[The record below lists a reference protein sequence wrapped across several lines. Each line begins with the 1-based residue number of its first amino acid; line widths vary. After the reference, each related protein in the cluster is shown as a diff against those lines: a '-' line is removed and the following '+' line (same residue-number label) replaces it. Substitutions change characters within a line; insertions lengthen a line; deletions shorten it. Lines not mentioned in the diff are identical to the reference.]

1 MFIAPPH
8 LEYVAT
14 LPCNLLLITCCLTL
28 MFHRV
33 VCQYMQGVM
42 GFLITR
48 KPLYCKFTIE
58 SSGENM
64 LKIG

>member
-1 MFIAPPH
+1 
-8 LEYVAT
+8 
-14 LPCNLLLITCCLTL
+14 
-28 MFHRV
+28 
-33 VCQYMQGVM
+33 MQGVM

-64 LKIG
+64 LKIGQGLTELWP